1 MSEFDRREKARLSI
15 RRPRKSPAPQ
25 PPSSEALQTH
35 IPIHLQK
42 PPTSTEDVSSIIK
55 RLLSTRRDF
64 ATTSP
69 QNDSTRPTSV
79 LLSPITTPSVAPRVV
94 SAIPKSQTE
103 QPEDD
108 SRSALLA
115 IQKHINA
122 IEFNQ
127 KTEPQPQII
136 QPVVRKT
143 RYDEMESLMNT
154 GISDLATNKHDTDD
168 EDDSMKFQ
176 RGGGT
181 RSSVQGVPTAKFDA
195 NKLRNFRPVV
205 RTASDTKQHEL
216 IRNIFKTKKEDEVKQ
231 VKKFVSSGDDDEERK
246 NRYMSFLFRDKISE
260 TILSSMKVLSV

>member
-25 PPSSEALQTH
+25 PPSTDPLQQH
-35 IPIHLQK
+35 LPIHLQK

-69 QNDSTRPTSV
+69 QNESTRPTSV
-79 LLSPITTPSVAPRVV
+79 LLSPITTPSVTPRVV
-94 SAIPKSQTE
+94 SAIPKSD

-168 EDDSMKFQ
+168 EDESMKFQ

-181 RSSVQGVPTAKFDA
+181 RSSVQGVPSVKFEA
-195 NKLRNFRPVV
+195 TKVRNFRPVV

-216 IRNIFKTKKEDEVKQ
+216 IRNIFKAKKEDEVKQ
-231 VKKFVSSGDDDEERK
+231 VKEFVSSGDDDEERK
-246 NRYMSFLFRDKISE
+246 KLLFYSR
-260 TILSSMKVLSV
+260 

>member
-15 RRPRKSPAPQ
+15 RRPRKSPAPL
-25 PPSSEALQTH
+25 PPSTESIQQHL
-35 IPIHLQK
+35 PIHLQK

-64 ATTSP
+64 AQST
-69 QNDSTRPTSV
+69 QNQDSTRPTSV
-79 LLSPITTPSVAPRVV
+79 LLSPIPTPSIIQAPRIV
-94 SAIPKSQTE
+94 SAIPKSPND
-103 QPEDD
+103 QPDDD

-115 IQKHINA
+115 IQRHINA

-168 EDDSMKFQ
+168 EDEAMKFQ

-181 RSSVQGVPTAKFDA
+181 RSSVQGVPSAKFEA
-195 NKLRNFRPVV
+195 NKLRNLRPVV

-216 IRNIFKTKKEDEVKQ
+216 IRNIFKAKKDDEVKQ
-231 VKKFVSSGDDDEERK
+231 VKEFVARQVTTMRRK
-246 NRYMSFLFRDKISE
+246 KNCYMSLICEIR
-260 TILSSMKVLSV
+260 

>member
-25 PPSSEALQTH
+25 PPSTEALQH

-64 ATTSP
+64 A
-69 QNDSTRPTSV
+69 QNQSDSTRPTSV
-79 LLSPITTPSVAPRVV
+79 LLSPIPTPSTQAPRVV
-94 SAIPKSQTE
+94 SVTPKDNN
-103 QPEDD
+103 EDD

-127 KTEPQPQII
+127 KIEPQPQII

-168 EDDSMKFQ
+168 EDESMKFQ

-195 NKLRNFRPVV
+195 SKLRNLRPVV

-216 IRNIFKTKKEDEVKQ
+216 IRNIFKSKKDDEVKQ
-231 VKKFVSSGDDDEERK
+231 VKSRSSGDADEERIFFPQE
-246 NRYMSFLFRDKISE
+246 R
-260 TILSSMKVLSV
+260 